1 MLNSKVIVFS
11 DACPNGWGAAYEI
24 HSTERHWSNEESLLH
39 INMLEMRSA
48 LFAKHIYAK
57 YFFNCT
63 VHLNVDNTSTLSRI
77 NKQTAPNCKNFLGF
91 LYSEK
96 YLSQNLLYLIQA
108 Q

>member
-24 HSTERHWSNEESLLH
+24 HSTERHWSNEESLLQMK
-39 INMLEMRSA
+39 MLEMRSA

-77 NKQTAPNCKNFLGF
+77 NKQTAPNKNILKIVKTFWDF
-91 LYSEK
+91 C
-96 YLSQNLLYLIQA
+96 IQRNI
-108 Q
+108 